1 MGAPRDSLLGSIGAA
16 VRRLREDRGLSRRAL
31 SESSGVS
38 ERFLAELEAG
48 SGNISVGRLADVA
61 RSLGTTAASLLAE
74 AEGGPSAL
82 AGTALLAGL
91 SREERNEAER
101 WLRARFGGSG
111 GPLIALVGLRAL
123 LKAREPLYAQAELAV
138 DTSALGAEGAVREI
152 LRGLGFRR
160 AK

>member
-61 RSLGTTAASLLAE
+61 RSLGTTAASLVA
-74 AEGGPSAL
+74 AMDQPS
-82 AGTALLAGL
+82 G
-91 SREERNEAER
+91 
-101 WLRARFGGSG
+101 
-111 GPLIALVGLRAL
+111 V
-123 LKAREPLYAQAELAV
+123 
-138 DTSALGAEGAVREI
+138 AEGATSTAPARHPCNEPS
-152 LRGLGFRR
+152 
-160 AK
+160 KE